1 MNALLALLFVCL
13 VLVRA
18 DVDVK
23 LSEERVVFQLQQG
36 DIEFAFLPE
45 VAPVTAKHIFTLVQ
59 LGLYTGNHFFRVD
72 KGFVAQTADVT
83 SGRQLPLNAQ
93 QQEHASKTVPLE
105 VKEGVKHHAGRVSM
119 ARGGSPDSGGS
130 SFFICLGDAPHLD
143 MQYGIF
149 AQVTRGME
157 VLHQLEALP
166 TKKEGIFVM
175 PLERVTIVNSYWY
188 YVQKPQPKLT
198 LAGDAL
204 VAANEGSSD
213 EAVSGSSGGACRQQL
228 AALKERFQNQ
238 EVTLQE
244 LRQKQFAV

>member
-105 VKEGVKHHAGRVSM
+105 VKEGVKHHAGVLSM
-119 ARGGSPDSGGS
+119 GRYEDPNSGTS
-130 SFFICLGDAPHLD
+130 SFSILLGDAPHLD
-143 MQYGIF
+143 MQYTIF
-149 AQVTRGME
+149 AKLTKGME
-157 VLHQLEALP
+157 VLHKLEGLP
-166 TKKEGIFVM
+166 TKREGIFVM
-175 PLERVTIVNSYWY
+175 PLERITILNSYWY
-188 YVQKPQPKLT
+188 RVGRPFLLT
-198 LAGDAL
+198 QEPAGDKGCGEEL
-204 VAANEGSSD
+204 SE
-213 EAVSGSSGGACRQQL
+213 
-228 AALKERFQNQ
+228 LKQRFESQSV
-238 EVTLQE
+238 EVQE
-244 LRQKQFAV
+244 LRKKLLP